1 MCCLLM
7 RLFNHVFVKWIS
19 LGLSVEPNPLPQDHL
34 PVCPPLLSGA
44 VNEKAW
50 ADTIGRRWVSLC
62 CSFTL
67 GHLTVSVYFCLFFF
81 AVKVDVC

>member
-7 RLFNHVFVKWIS
+7 CLFNHVFVEWIS
-19 LGLSVEPNPLPQDHL
+19 LGLPVEPNPLLQDHL

-50 ADTIGRRWVSLC
+50 ADTIGRRWASLRS
-62 CSFTL
+62 SFTL
-67 GHLTVSVYFCLFFF
+67 GHLTVCASFVMLSHE
-81 AVKVDVC
+81 A